1 MGETPW
7 EPKLPKSD
15 TGKVQLTPYTMI
27 MAALFCFL
35 L

>member
-7 EPKLPKSD
+7 EPKLKSD
-15 TGKVQLTPYTMI
+15 AGKVQLTPYAVV

-35 L
+35 P